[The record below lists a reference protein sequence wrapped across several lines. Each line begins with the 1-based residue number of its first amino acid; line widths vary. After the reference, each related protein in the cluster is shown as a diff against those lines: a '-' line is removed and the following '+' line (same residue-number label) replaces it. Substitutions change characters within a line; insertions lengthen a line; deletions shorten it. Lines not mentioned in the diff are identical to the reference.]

1 MAIFGDFLVKQ
12 VNFHKI
18 IDKEFKWY
26 FIIEIRILSNE
37 STVLVVFGLNNGSA
51 ANSADNFESN
61 FDFLQK

>member
-1 MAIFGDFLVKQ
+1 MAIFDDFLVKQ
-12 VNFHKI
+12 VNFNKI

-51 ANSADNFESN
+51 ANSAENFESN